1 MSKRCLWRIYHS
13 KYNEKMGGRIGSP
26 FDYIA
31 SDQTQQQVEQ
41 MYRRLH
47 DLKDDVEVHLCT
59 TTLEDERNMVLR
71 ELQPYIPLGLAMH
84 ALRQYID
91 AIHQVTYF
99 MNPEGCDSLDE
110 VKAAELIR
118 EIATTIHQTALSWEI
133 LPEEQR
139 MLPTERS

>member
-1 MSKRCLWRIYHS
+1 MSRRLWRIYHTR
-13 KYNEKMGGRIGSP
+13 YDEKLGGRIGSP

-31 SDQTQQQVEQ
+31 SEQTQAQVER
-41 MYRRLH
+41 MYRLLH
-47 DLKDDVEVHLCT
+47 GLKDDEEVHLCT

-71 ELQPYIPLGLAMH
+71 ELQPCIPLGLAFH
-84 ALRQYID
+84 ALRGYID

-99 MNPEGCDSLDE
+99 MNPEGSDSLDE

-118 EIATTIHQTALSWEI
+118 EIATTIHQRALSWEL